1 MASLT
6 VSLDYVAALRE
17 NMHAPTPDP
26 VAAALLADAS
36 GADGIGVYL
45 REDHRPIRERD
56 VRLLRQTIH
65 SRLVLFMAPTSEM
78 IGFALEIKPSRVV
91 LMPVLRDD
99 GALDMGMDMVGD
111 GKLISETVDTLQA
124 NGIGVG
130 VSVAPEPDQV
140 KLVHQT
146 RANWIHIH
154 AGRLSTAD
162 SAALQSQEFSRIV
175 DTVKVAHRLRMHI
188 AVGHGL
194 DYRLIKLFTGLREV
208 DEFSVG
214 QSIVARAVLVGMETA
229 VRDMLALIRT
239 L

>member
-17 NMHAPTPDP
+17 AMHSPTPDP

-162 SAALQSQEFSRIV
+162 SAALQSQEFSSIV

-214 QSIVARAVLVGMETA
+214 QSIVARAVLAGMETA
-229 VRDMLALIRT
+229 VRDIVALIRA

>member
-17 NMHAPTPDP
+17 TMHSPTPDP

-162 SAALQSQEFSRIV
+162 SAALQSQEFSSIV

-194 DYRLIKLFTGLREV
+194 DYRLIKLFAGLREV

-214 QSIVARAVLVGMETA
+214 QSIVARAVLAGMEVA
-229 VRDMLALIRT
+229 VRDMVALIRA

>member
-17 NMHAPTPDP
+17 TMHSPTPDP
-26 VAAALLADAS
+26 VAAALLADGS

-65 SRLVLFMAPTSEM
+65 NRLVLFMAPTSEM

-111 GKLISETVDTLQA
+111 SKLISETVDTLQA

-162 SAALQSQEFSRIV
+162 SAALQSQEFSSIV

-194 DYRLIKLFTGLREV
+194 DYRLIKLFAGLKEV

-214 QSIVARAVLVGMETA
+214 QGIVARAVLVGMETA
-229 VRDMLALIRT
+229 VRDMVALIRA